1 MVIYY
6 AVTILYLIL
15 PYAVCNMGDFR
26 LSYNSVIYHIIC
38 VIWQYLML
46 YGNRYNIG
54 YFDCFMVDNH
64 IILLFTISVMLYGRY
79 NWYSGTLLDNI
90 STKN

>member
-1 MVIYY
+1 
-6 AVTILYLIL
+6 
-15 PYAVCNMGDFR
+15 
-26 LSYNSVIYHIIC
+26 
-38 VIWQYLML
+38 ML